1 MPGPAQLSGLLI
13 VAAVLETVG
22 AALLLVGFYTRL
34 VAFLLSG
41 EMAAVYFIAH
51 APRGFYPIANSG
63 EPAVLFC
70 FVFLYFVFAGG
81 GAWSVDRAALKQ

>member
-1 MPGPAQLSGLLI
+1 M
-13 VAAVLETVG
+13 LETVG

-41 EMAAVYFIAH
+41 EMAVVYFIAH
-51 APRGFYPIANSG
+51 AARGFYPIANSG
-63 EPAVLFC
+63 ELAVLFC